1 MPIHRTLDD
10 AEQAIKELDA
20 VVAREFRT
28 SRDERVRH
36 ACDVVTLVAKFVN
49 RCFDEHSVVVE
60 KIRDAVRGNG
70 AYVDAFARIHDT
82 VNKFSACL
90 GALEKRKSLATKLTE
105 LADEMCAG
113 LGAAVEAF
121 IAVVNER
128 QASYAI
134 SQEERTKA
142 LNLASEVKDQIG
154 ARQVIRDD
162 DRMQAEQQTRAS
174 NAVVKHLEGVYE
186 QYAARENRTADGLR
200 RWAIVMLVLIAG
212 IAATVNFR
220 AHDLTV
226 GVELLRLSVTVPL
239 AVLAGYLG
247 RESSRHR
254 RFARW
259 ADERSIHL
267 QSFRVYADSL
277 GEQGNELRRAF
288 GEKIFGAFQDSSGA
302 DQEPGMFD
310 DLTSALAQGKELLDR
325 RENRP

>member
-1 MPIHRTLDD
+1 MSIHRTLDD
-10 AEQAIKELDA
+10 AEQAVKELDA

-60 KIRDAVRGNG
+60 KIRDAVRSDG

-82 VNKFSACL
+82 ANKFSACL
-90 GALEKRKSLATKLTE
+90 GALEKRKTLATKLTE
-105 LADEMCAG
+105 LADDICAG
-113 LGAAVEAF
+113 LGDAVEAF

-162 DRMQAEQQTRAS
+162 DRAQAEQRSKAS
-174 NAVVKHLEGVYE
+174 DAAVKLLEDVYE
-186 QYAARENRTADGLR
+186 KYAERENDKANLLR
-200 RWAIVMLVLIAG
+200 SWAIGTLVVIAG
-212 IAATVNFR
+212 FALTVNFR
-220 AHDLTV
+220 TDDLTV

-259 ADERSIHL
+259 ADARSIHL
-267 QSFRVYADSL
+267 QSFRVFTDSL
-277 GEQGNELRRAF
+277 GEQGNELRRAL
-288 GEKIFGAFQDSSGA
+288 GEKIFGSTA
-302 DQEPGMFD
+302 DTPGTDAEPGMFD